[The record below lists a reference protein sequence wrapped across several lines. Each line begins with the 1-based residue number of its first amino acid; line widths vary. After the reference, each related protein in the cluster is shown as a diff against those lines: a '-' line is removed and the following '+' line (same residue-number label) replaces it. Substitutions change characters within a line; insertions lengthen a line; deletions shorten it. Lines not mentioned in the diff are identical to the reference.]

1 MFIYI
6 SVNRV
11 IDFENVLKL
20 KCTMYCN
27 FNLKSH
33 RLTKLKLFSNTY

>member
-6 SVNRV
+6 NVNRV

-20 KCTMYCN
+20 KCTVYYN

-33 RLTKLKLFSNTY
+33 RLTILKLFSNAY